1 MNDDFKY
8 ISNPDYDPNKPLC
21 KNGNFPDMI
30 DPLCTASKKFCS
42 EINLPLLEQGYKAH
56 QFKVS
61 EKDALFAGLHQIARH
76 QVAPP
81 EWLTELIIKHIAT
94 VEPRVNGLNISDA
107 EKVFLSRN
115 TKESENILNIAK
127 NNIKNTSSSYDVNG
141 QATPSAKKRKNDRL
155 VELWEDYEPRLSKLL
170 DKLP

>member
-1 MNDDFKY
+1 MNVDFEY
-8 ISNPDYDPNKPLC
+8 IPNPDYDANKTIEENKC
-21 KNGNFPDMI
+21 FPDMI
-30 DPLCTASKKFCS
+30 DPLCAASKMFCS

-56 QFKVS
+56 QFKIS

-76 QVAPP
+76 QIAPP
-81 EWLTELIIKHIAT
+81 EWLAELIIKHIAT

-107 EKVFLSRN
+107 EKAFLSRKTEENEN
-115 TKESENILNIAK
+115 TPDIAK
-127 NNIKNTSSSYDVNG
+127 NIIKNTSSSYDINA
-141 QATPSAKKRKNDRL
+141 QATLSAKKRKNDRL